1 LLLNTDDSSLTTE
14 SSKKVDSIEGLFYNR
29 SMILRSG
36 LIVYLMLSATAFAQ
50 YQYETYDDSMYAE
63 VIAPRAELR
72 WIMDTPTAGML
83 PRGTFSLDL
92 RTFPT
97 GGVQSSLEIGLASRF
112 SVGVG
117 YGASEVLADVSP
129 EWGPRLEFLIR
140 YRLHEESEG
149 LPAIAVGYSSLGYG
163 RYDEEYERY
172 MVKSPGFYV
181 SFSKN
186 FNMYENP
193 ASFHWG
199 ANYSLEND
207 KDNDPDVFIGFS
219 TDTGPGMVF
228 LAEYDLALND
238 NERYS
243 VYGLKRGYLNIG
255 LAWYITDELSL
266 ELDLK
271 NLLRNRE
278 DADAID
284 REARLVYVE
293 YFY

>member
-1 LLLNTDDSSLTTE
+1 MLLSGDDSSLTTE
-14 SSKKVDSIEGLFYNR
+14 SSKKVDSKKGLFYNR
-29 SMILRSG
+29 SMILKSG
-36 LIVYLMLSATAFAQ
+36 LIVYLVFGATAVAQ

-97 GGVQSSLEIGLASRF
+97 GGVQSSLEIGLANRF

-117 YGASEVLADVSP
+117 YGASTVLADVSP
-129 EWGPRLEFLIR
+129 EWHPRLEFLIR

-163 RYDEEYERY
+163 RYDEEEERY

-186 FNMYENP
+186 LNLYQNP

-207 KDNDPDVFIGFS
+207 RDNDPDLFVGFS

-255 LAWYITDELSL
+255 MAWYITDALSL

-271 NLLRNRE
+271 NLLRNRA